1 MQNDQ
6 LNSVAAKIVA
16 SHKSQI
22 PNGEVKLQVVD
33 PAGQFERATWFG
45 RPDAANRFKQDG
57 LLAAAWTAPDIPQVF
72 QIEAL
77 VRAGAPDDLTK
88 ISGIDQEYADLLA
101 NGGIDVY
108 AAFALVSDEDMQAV
122 LGQNTTSTDFDS
134 WRKAAAKLAIAQP
147 DKQVIRIETDIE
159 VTPNALPLAVVQTI
173 QQGGEALERSAEALA
188 QTADGGIRLR
198 RQYAPASPQK
208 ALWALIDNRTEA
220 ISFPRYEAFIDRVMC
235 GDASDIESAG
245 LRARIGQLRFRGN
258 DAYDALREATEAFL
272 MLEAGVLPADV
283 VFDEKEERRRLPQM
297 AVEGSM
303 AQNRDEYLVALEKE
317 SQIKTLPY
325 FKVIREQLKAIPLK
339 TAGQVDGNCYGILRS
354 RITRPV
360 LIELIWSYWIE
371 EALCAQIMKVLSL
384 RFQNRA
390 VKGAGGRTS
399 PLTGMTLDPLRPM
412 SNLLWGYVDNE
423 SRRLSVVR
431 RAYEYDHHYGFTISG
446 DAVPKLEAA
455 DSRKGFLEAFHL
467 LVHRCSIFFRDQTD
481 TTKVPSGY
489 PLLTQLKECHLLLAA
504 GADNQYGELPS
515 VSRAELLLE
524 QWLLARP
531 EMRDFLGRRAMVPY
545 PETWMSSVDQARELM
560 GWGGGISVRPFA
572 ELAKFAEKIFL
583 SIRFGN
589 WSNEFNEDVAAL
601 WAQQVREAVLA
612 YINAYRTVTGVDLS
626 ADGDAASTEL
636 SKRRVTPP
644 SELLR
649 ARISAATA
657 AE

>member
-1 MQNDQ
+1 MQSEDKK
-6 LNSVAAKIVA
+6 SAIRIEA

-22 PNGEVKLQVVD
+22 PNGEVKLTVVD
-33 PAGQFERATWFG
+33 PAGKAERVTWFG
-45 RPDAANRFKQDG
+45 SPEAANLFKTQG
-57 LLAAAWTAPDIPQVF
+57 ALGASWTAPNIPQIF

-77 VRAGAPDDLTK
+77 VRTGAPDDLTK
-88 ISGIDQEYADLLA
+88 IAGVGADYAALLTMAGIDL
-101 NGGIDVY
+101 Y
-108 AAFALVSDEDMQAV
+108 AAFALVSDDEIKEALEQ
-122 LGQNTTSTDFDS
+122 STATAEFNA
-134 WRKAAAKLAIAQP
+134 WRAAAADLAPGQP
-147 DKQVIRIETDIE
+147 DKRAVRLQIDVE
-159 VTPNALPLAVVQTI
+159 VTPNALPLAVVQTF

-188 QTADGGIRLR
+188 KTADGGIRLR
-198 RQYAPASPQK
+198 RQYVPASPHK
-208 ALWALIDNRTEA
+208 ALWALIDHRTDA
-220 ISFPRYEAFIDRVMC
+220 IGFERYEVFMDKVMC
-235 GDASDIESAG
+235 GDVRNVENAE
-245 LRARIGQLRFRGN
+245 LRGRIGELQFRGN
-258 DAYDALREATEAFL
+258 DAYDVLREATEAFL
-272 MLEAGVLPADV
+272 MQEAGVMPEEV
-283 VFDEKEERRRLPQM
+283 VFNEEEERRRLPQM
-297 AVEGSM
+297 AVEGTM
-303 AQNRDEYLVALEKE
+303 AENRDEYLVALEQE

-325 FKVIREQLKAIPLK
+325 FKVIRDQLKQIPLK
-339 TAGQVDGNCYGILRS
+339 TPGQVEGNCYGILRS
-354 RITRPV
+354 RITQPV

-371 EALCAQIMKVLSL
+371 EAFCSQIMKVLSL

-390 VKGAGGRTS
+390 VKGTGGRTS
-399 PLTGMTLDPLRPM
+399 PLTGMTLDPLRPL

-423 SRRLSVVR
+423 TRRLSVVR

-467 LVHRCSIFFRDQTD
+467 LVHRCSIFYRDQTD

-515 VSRAELLLE
+515 VSRAEMLLE

-531 EMRDFLGRRAMVPY
+531 EMREFLGRRAMVPY
-545 PETWMSSVDQARELM
+545 PENWMASADQARELM
-560 GWGGGISVRPFA
+560 GWGGGISVRPFT

-589 WSNEFNEDVAAL
+589 WSGEFNEDVAAL
-601 WAQQVREAVLA
+601 WAQQAREAVLA

-636 SKRRVTPP
+636 SQKRLTPP

-649 ARISAATA
+649 ARIAASTA